1 MASFC
6 GFSLGSSDGLDRLE
20 ESFLIGRP
28 CLRNGGAK
36 LALLVSSIL
45 FDCISIDVRG
55 AACRITVLFNELRL
69 CDDLLDDLLSK
80 ESYLRE
86 ECFLS
91 LERGTLGGIDFS
103 YFLTI
108 LDVNSEIL
116 ESSFFF
122 RISSF
127 MLRGLSSLCS
137 EVGIVVGLEE
147 SKELL
152 KIYTS
157 ILFESTRIRCSL

>member
-1 MASFC
+1 M
-6 GFSLGSSDGLDRLE
+6 RK
-20 ESFLIGRP
+20 
-28 CLRNGGAK
+28 GGAK

-45 FDCISIDVRG
+45 FDYISIDVRG
-55 AACRITVLFNELRL
+55 ASCRITVLFNELRL

-86 ECFLS
+86 DCLLS

-108 LDVNSEIL
+108 FDVNSEIL

-122 RISSF
+122 RRSSF